1 MKARTRR
8 KLEMGARALLF
19 CRLET
24 ESSRGYGIAV
34 AQLEACLT
42 RGRELIDIQRQ
53 SLIDEHAVSGR
64 RRKLV
69 RLMRRAHLAH
79 IKRVAHTVRENPSLA
94 QMKLWRGTIPYLEFQ
109 SLARSILME
118 ARNQQDLLIKHG
130 LSETLLDRL
139 KALLDEFDELMR
151 SRLDARRNHII
162 ASVELDRM
170 GDEVVRIVRIVDAL
184 NQDRFQNDIPR
195 LRAWASLTNLM
206 NPSSSTRELPPA
218 A

>member
-1 MKARTRR
+1 
-8 KLEMGARALLF
+8 MGARALVF

-42 RGRELIDIQRQ
+42 RARELIGIQRQ
-53 SLIDEHAVSGR
+53 SLLDEHAVSAR

-79 IKRVAHTVRENPSLA
+79 IKRVAHSAVRENPSLA

-109 SLARSILME
+109 NLARSILME
-118 ARNQQDLLIKHG
+118 ARKQPDLLIRHG
-130 LSETLLDRL
+130 LSEASLDRL
-139 KALLDEFDELMR
+139 EALLDEFDELTR
-151 SRLDARRNHII
+151 SAMDARRNHVS
-162 ASVELDRM
+162 ASAELDKK

-184 NQDRFQNDIPR
+184 NQDRFQSDLPR
-195 LRAWASLTNLM
+195 LKAWRSLSNLM
-206 NPSSSTRELPPA
+206 SPSSSNHQLPPA